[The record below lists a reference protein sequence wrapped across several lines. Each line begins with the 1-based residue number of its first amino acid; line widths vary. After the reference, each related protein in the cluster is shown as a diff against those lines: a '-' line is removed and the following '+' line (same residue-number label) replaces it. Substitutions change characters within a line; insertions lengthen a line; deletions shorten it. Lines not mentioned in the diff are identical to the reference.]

1 MYIEQ
6 LYTNCLAEAAYYV
19 ESEGEAAIIDPIR
32 ETQPYLELAKKRGAT
47 IKYIYETHFH
57 ADFISGHLDLSK
69 KTGATIIY
77 GPMAETNYKIYNATD
92 GEIFKLGKLKIK
104 VLHTPGHTPESSCYL
119 LFNETGKEHAIFT
132 GDTLFVGDV
141 GRPDLLDGVM
151 SREELAGML
160 YDSLNK
166 KIKTLADDVILYP
179 GHGPG
184 SACGKN
190 IGKETVSTL
199 GEQKKIQLR
208 TKRHDA

>member
-1 MYIEQ
+1 
-6 LYTNCLAEAAYYV
+6 
-19 ESEGEAAIIDPIR
+19 
-32 ETQPYLELAKKRGAT
+32 
-47 IKYIYETHFH
+47 
-57 ADFISGHLDLSK
+57 
-69 KTGATIIY
+69 
-77 GPMAETNYKIYNATD
+77 
-92 GEIFKLGKLKIK
+92 
-104 VLHTPGHTPESSCYL
+104 
-119 LFNETGKEHAIFT
+119 
-132 GDTLFVGDV
+132 V